1 MAGISCGA
9 RPIFWYLFCLCTY
22 QQKSIKNVLRLFRG
36 SSQRYILKSSDTKL
50 PADMQRFLM
59 AQIKKRYSIS

>member
-9 RPIFWYLFCLCTY
+9 RPILFCTY
-22 QQKSIKNVLRLFRG
+22 QQKSIKNVLRPFRG

-50 PADMQRFLM
+50 PADMQRFLI